1 MVLNKVMQR
10 YKINEVVNKFL
21 LAGNKFVPEM
31 HLRQPVEHLQKTK
44 KEYKN
49 LAGDSWYIYQNEL
62 DKAYFQCVLWRF

>member
-21 LAGNKFVPEM
+21 LAGDKSVPEM